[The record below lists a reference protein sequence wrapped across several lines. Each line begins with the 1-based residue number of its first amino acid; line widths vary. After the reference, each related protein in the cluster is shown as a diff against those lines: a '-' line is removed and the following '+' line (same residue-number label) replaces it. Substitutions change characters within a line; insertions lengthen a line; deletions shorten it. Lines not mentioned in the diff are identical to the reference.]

1 LVQRTKS
8 RRERHGRGRTAI
20 GVIVRSF
27 QPGDEAA
34 FRDINLEWIE
44 RFFAVEQK
52 DRDVLNNPAKYI
64 LDPGG
69 AILLAV
75 DGDAPVGVV
84 ALVVMGEGSVE
95 LAKMGVRPEAQGR
108 GAGRMLMAAAV
119 AQARE
124 MGMHRVYIE
133 TNSKLGPALKL
144 YHDAGFRPLRET
156 IPSPYARADVQLELF
171 LT

>member
-1 LVQRTKS
+1 MSVS
-8 RRERHGRGRTAI
+8 I
-20 GVIVRSF
+20 RSF
-27 QPGDEAA
+27 RPGDEAA

-52 DRDVLNNPAKYI
+52 DRDVLGNPAKYI

-75 DGDAPVGVV
+75 EDETPLGVV
-84 ALVVMGEGSVE
+84 ALVMMGEGSVE
-95 LAKMGVRPEAQGR
+95 LAKMGVRPQAQGK
-108 GAGRMLMAAAV
+108 GAGRMLVAAAV
-119 AQARE
+119 AKARE

-144 YHDAGFRPLRET
+144 YHDAGFQPLKES

-171 LT
+171 LD

>member
-1 LVQRTKS
+1 M
-8 RRERHGRGRTAI
+8 GI
-20 GVIVRSF
+20 VIRSF

-44 RFFAVEQK
+44 RFFVVEQK

-75 DGDAPVGVV
+75 DVETPVGVV
-84 ALVVMGEGSVE
+84 ALVVIGEGSVE
-95 LAKMGVRPEAQGR
+95 LAKMGVRPQAQGK
-108 GAGRMLMAAAV
+108 GAGRLLMVAALAK
-119 AQARE
+119 ARE
-124 MGMHRVYIE
+124 MGMRRVFIE

-144 YHDAGFRPLRET
+144 YNDAGFRPLHET
-156 IPSPYARADVQLELF
+156 IPSPYARADVQLELL